1 MTDSVSE
8 VGDLWTD
15 IGNAPH
21 VKNIELQ
28 QHYVQTY
35 NMKSYERQ
43 IGLMPEVLR
52 LICMSEAEMS
62 GGRLGE
68 AVSSPD
74 WLIISID
81 GHFSPPLPAIRP
93 LRRISGLSI
102 LNK

>member
-1 MTDSVSE
+1 
-8 VGDLWTD
+8 
-15 IGNAPH
+15 
-21 VKNIELQ
+21 
-28 QHYVQTY
+28 
-35 NMKSYERQ
+35 MKIYERQ

-102 LNK
+102 LKGWRYEMNIVGHFWQRNTMLAHKKK